1 MTLIYKRKHVLFCFE
16 VCFNLV
22 STSRSVIHKLPV
34 LENEYSLFVIQGRK
48 WVVRLEFDSVFPHH
62 CVSFDSFILLSSD
75 SFICLCEEFCKWNKT
90 V

>member
-1 MTLIYKRKHVLFCFE
+1 MAFIYKRKHILFCFE

-22 STSRSVIHKLPV
+22 STSRAVIRKLPV
-34 LENEYSLFVIQGRK
+34 LENEYSLFVIQGRN

-62 CVSFDSFILLSSD
+62 CVSSD
-75 SFICLCEEFCKWNKT
+75 SFICLCEELCKWNKT